1 MLYEIHILF
10 SEDHRGVCSS
20 LEYVF
25 ASREH
30 VEKYL
35 NSMGVVYASD
45 NSEGSYYV
53 DGSDNYYLVVTEPI
67 MVSDEKGLPKQLEMR
82 RDKLFEEV
90 IKNRTTR
97 L

>member
-1 MLYEIHILF
+1 MLQEIHILF
-10 SEDHRGVCSS
+10 SEDHRGRCSR

-35 NSMGVVYASD
+35 NSVGVVYASD

-67 MVSDEKGLPKQLEMR
+67 MISDEKGLLEQ
-82 RDKLFEEV
+82 F
-90 IKNRTTR
+90 
-97 L
+97 

>member
-1 MLYEIHILF
+1 MEQLKEVYIVF
-10 SEDHRGVCSS
+10 SEDYRLSCSVM
-20 LEYVF
+20 EYVF

-35 NSMGVVYASD
+35 NSVGAVYASD

-67 MVSDEKGLPKQLEMR
+67 MVSDEKGLLKQL
-82 RDKLFEEV
+82 
-90 IKNRTTR
+90 
-97 L
+97 